1 MTTTT
6 TKADDVQITATFV
19 TSIPNPKYVVPPSPI
34 TVPGKLTRY
43 GLSEVINH
51 LLDLE
56 RTIPFDFFID
66 GHLLRTS
73 LAKMAQKLNKSA
85 EQTLVVEYVP
95 AQMPPEEA
103 KAEEKR
109 DWISSVSGSWRT
121 AMVAGCYDGSVY
133 VYDSRGEEIESLVG
147 HEGYVTCVTLAPPP
161 PSSSSGCLV
170 VAGGTDCTARVFR
183 LDENGKRKGER
194 THKVFRGHDMQINC
208 VASTTTRAS
217 SPEDVGNSVRL
228 FCTGSDDTTV
238 KLWNLDGGM
247 DSEEDATKR
256 DKEKEGKD
264 GNKNKRKLDDEKTQ
278 NNESGSAMLTLEGHT
293 ERVTGCAFE
302 NPRSLW
308 TCSWDRSI
316 RNWDVETGE
325 MRESFVGTDE
335 SARTC
340 LAVRKR
346 VDDLDMTGTETTCV
360 VAHGGTD
367 SIVRIWDPREG
378 NASGGTMLLRG
389 HQVRFFF
396 LLYDDFS
403 SFASTTTRVLPRLS
417 FDTNRAGD
425 DQIIYLHSLSYS

>member
-1 MTTTT
+1 
-6 TKADDVQITATFV
+6 
-19 TSIPNPKYVVPPSPI
+19 
-34 TVPGKLTRY
+34 
-43 GLSEVINH
+43 
-51 LLDLE
+51 
-56 RTIPFDFFID
+56 
-66 GHLLRTS
+66 
-73 LAKMAQKLNKSA
+73 
-85 EQTLVVEYVP
+85 
-95 AQMPPEEA
+95 
-103 KAEEKR
+103 
-109 DWISSVSGSWRT
+109 
-121 AMVAGCYDGSVY
+121 
-133 VYDSRGEEIESLVG
+133 
-147 HEGYVTCVTLAPPP
+147 
-161 PSSSSGCLV
+161 
-170 VAGGTDCTARVFR
+170 
-183 LDENGKRKGER
+183 
-194 THKVFRGHDMQINC
+194 MQINC

-325 MRESFVGTDE
+325 MRESFVGTDA

-367 SIVRIWDPREG
+367 SIVKIWDPREG

-396 LLYDDFS
+396 LIVRRLFLLFR
-403 SFASTTTRVLPRLS
+403 FASLLRHKSR
-417 FDTNRAGD
+417 R
-425 DQIIYLHSLSYS
+425 